1 MEIFFK
7 NSRKLFF
14 TLIFISLITL
24 FFYFYKKDRISN
36 KNQYYDMYTFHY
48 WLWKNYLNNFENQK
62 WICFSTYRRFWK
74 KNNSSNQKE
83 LKNKIIYR
91 ASYRGT
97 KEMDILMIGF
107 VKSIIDK
114 LDVDHLEA
122 LNKFINM
129 DDEVL
134 ISIKKESQI
143 NLKNKF
149 IAKIVDEFQK
159 F

>member
-1 MEIFFK
+1 MQI
-7 NSRKLFF
+7 N
-14 TLIFISLITL
+14 
-24 FFYFYKKDRISN
+24 KD
-36 KNQYYDMYTFHY
+36 D
-48 WLWKNYLNNFENQK
+48 
-62 WICFSTYRRFWK
+62 
-74 KNNSSNQKE
+74 

-114 LDVDHLEA
+114 LDVDHLIA
-122 LNKFINM
+122 LNEFINM

-134 ISIKKESQI
+134 ISIKKKES
-143 NLKNKF
+143 LTKF
-149 IAKIVDEFQK
+149 TNNFITKIIDDFQK